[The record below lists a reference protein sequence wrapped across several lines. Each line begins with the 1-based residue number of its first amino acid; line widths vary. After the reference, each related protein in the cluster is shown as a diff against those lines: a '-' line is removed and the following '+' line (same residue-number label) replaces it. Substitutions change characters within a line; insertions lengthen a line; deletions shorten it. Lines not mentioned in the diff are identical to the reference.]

1 MTFKFQRFTSFNV
14 NMFKVITLTLTHV
27 TLISEKH
34 RVKRFIDNDKGKSVW
49 SYKMLK
55 MGKIVLIALNIKVA
69 SRNMTRV

>member
-34 RVKRFIDNDKGKSVW
+34 RVKRFIDNGK
-49 SYKMLK
+49 
-55 MGKIVLIALNIKVA
+55 
-69 SRNMTRV
+69 R

>member
-1 MTFKFQRFTSFNV
+1 MA
-14 NMFKVITLTLTHV
+14 
-27 TLISEKH
+27 
-34 RVKRFIDNDKGKSVW
+34 KGKSVW